1 MNKLLGSKL
10 EVHLKDNEGTVSGM
24 LFDLEDKFVYIQSDV
39 NTFITIPTNNVKF
52 YVSSSFQN
60 ASVLQ
65 NAPVLQNASV
75 PQDIPSDKILQSPAD
90 NNFLTVCINNEIVS
104 EITVSPEMNLGTCNE
119 EVLQLIWSDP
129 AVQEELAGRVQLS
142 LEYDIGYANIT
153 TSDGVVSNN
162 TSADK
167 PVVNSFGMQAGGSA
181 PANGVE
187 MAQIISGGGKK

>member
-10 EVHLKDNEGTVSGM
+10 EVCLKGNEGTVSGV
-24 LFDLEDKFVYIQSDV
+24 LFDIDTEFVCVQSDV

-52 YVSSSFQN
+52 YICRSFQN

-65 NAPVLQNASV
+65 
-75 PQDIPSDKILQSPAD
+75 DIPSDKISQSPAD
-90 NNFLTVCINNEIVS
+90 NNNNNFLTVCVNNEIVS
-104 EITVSPEMNLGTCNE
+104 EIAVSPEMNLGTCSE
-119 EVLQLIWSDP
+119 EVLQLIWNDP

-153 TSDGVVSNN
+153 TSDSAVPDNVS
-162 TSADK
+162 ADKLDK
-167 PVVNSFGMQAGGSA
+167 PVVNSFGMQPGSPS
-181 PANGVE
+181 PANGVD